1 MQSQMTIGKKLIL
14 SFAGLLALSL
24 IQAFTSLRS
33 IGNLGSELQ
42 RAVNVTAKKIEV
54 LQGMGRQFYEMQ
66 ATARAIQLS
75 YVNEDP
81 DAVAKATKEFDSA
94 LANIREQINEQQQMA
109 ETDQGREAVRQIEQG
124 VDAWMP
130 LHQQYVSFA
139 ANKQFA
145 EAHQVMSKQIRP
157 VFESIQRSADTALR
171 MQKQLMAT
179 ASADAESSI
188 SSSRWIAF
196 SLIGLSFAIAAVVL
210 LIVSQINRS
219 LRQITAELAEGS
231 GQVASAAAQVSSS
244 GQALA
249 QGSSEQ
255 AASLEETSASSEEI
269 TSMTRKNAENSK
281 TAAGIV
287 GEAEHNVGEA
297 NRTLEQMLTSMSE
310 INTASDKISKI
321 IKVIDEIA
329 FQTNI
334 LALNAAVE
342 AARAGEAGLGFAVV
356 ADEVKSLAQRSA
368 QAAKDTA
375 ALIEESITKSN
386 EGSTKLDQVAKA
398 IASITENA
406 GKIKTLV
413 DEVNLGSQE
422 QAHGMEQIAQA
433 ISQMEQVTQK
443 TAANAEESASAGE
456 ELSAQAETLNDI
468 VGRLGAMVGGT
479 QHSQHGTSRRNLTPT
494 TQPQSGALSQL
505 HRAIGPSRKPAA
517 MPALHAAKASKS
529 ELPLGGDFTEF

>member
-1 MQSQMTIGKKLIL
+1 MTIGKKLIL
-14 SFAGLLALSL
+14 SFAGLLALL
-24 IQAFTSLRS
+24 LVQAFTSLRS

-42 RAVNVTAKKIEV
+42 KAANVTTKKIES
-54 LQGMGRQFYEMQ
+54 LELMGRRFAELQ
-66 ATARAIQLS
+66 ATAHGLQLS
-75 YVNEDP
+75 YVNNDLQ
-81 DAVAKATKEFDSA
+81 AATKVSQKFDDTFA
-94 LANIREQINEQQQMA
+94 KIHEQVKELMELA
-109 ETDQGREAVRQIEQG
+109 ETDQGREALRRIEQG
-124 VDAWMP
+124 GQAWLP
-130 LHQQYVSFA
+130 LHRQYVSLA

-145 EAHQVMSKQIRP
+145 EAHQLMLTQNHPIL
-157 VFESIQRSADTALR
+157 ESIQQSIDTLVQV
-171 MQKQLMAT
+171 QKGIMAA
-179 ASADAESSI
+179 ASANAESSI

-196 SLIGLSFAIAAVVL
+196 SLIGLSFVIAAVVL
-210 LIVSQINRS
+210 LIVTQINRA

-281 TAAGIV
+281 AASGIV
-287 GEAEHNVGEA
+287 NEAERNVGEA
-297 NRTLEQMLTSMSE
+297 NRTLDQMLTSMSE
-310 INTASDKISKI
+310 INTSSDKISKI

-342 AARAGEAGLGFAVV
+342 AARAGEAGMGFAVV

-386 EGSTKLDQVAKA
+386 EGSTKLDHVAKA
-398 IASITENA
+398 ITSITENA

-422 QAHGMEQIAQA
+422 QARGMEQIAQA

-479 QHSQHGTSRRNLTPT
+479 EQSQHGTSRRNVTT
-494 TQPQSGALSQL
+494 KTQPQSGALSQL
-505 HRAIGPSRKPAA
+505 QRAIGPSRKPAA
-517 MPALHAAKASKS
+517 MPALHAAKANKS